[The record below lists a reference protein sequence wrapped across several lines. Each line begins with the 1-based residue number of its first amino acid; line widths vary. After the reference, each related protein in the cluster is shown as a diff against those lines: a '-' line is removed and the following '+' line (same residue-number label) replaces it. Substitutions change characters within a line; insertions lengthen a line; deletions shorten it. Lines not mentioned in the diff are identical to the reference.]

1 MNNSSSSRKKR
12 GFTLIE
18 LLVVITII
26 GILAGIAIGAFGGI
40 FGQAGQMA
48 AKDKLIDIH
57 KALAEAYKGQSKFPA
72 PDALEDASPA
82 GFAVWFRNKTKN
94 TEASLWYIDDD
105 DAVLALSEGDGVG
118 KPSLIPTKSDDLDD
132 TQKQAIGWTIA
143 VPGEGSS
150 TKLDQN
156 LQSGPFPIMWTR
168 GHSGEEWDPDSPWS
182 GDGGHVLFS
191 NGKVEWYEKTST
203 ESGEGV
209 FAKPPAEDAD
219 ADADIELVTD
229 PAEAL
234 PEGWTTLEVN
244 N

>member
-1 MNNSSSSRKKR
+1 
-12 GFTLIE
+12 
-18 LLVVITII
+18 
-26 GILAGIAIGAFGGI
+26 
-40 FGQAGQMA
+40 MA

-156 LQSGPFPIMWTR
+156 LQSGPFPVMWTR

-182 GDGGHVLFS
+182 GDGGHVLFPTI
-191 NGKVEWYEKTST
+191 GRMV
-203 ESGEGV
+203 
-209 FAKPPAEDAD
+209 
-219 ADADIELVTD
+219 
-229 PAEAL
+229 
-234 PEGWTTLEVN
+234 
-244 N
+244 

>member
-1 MNNSSSSRKKR
+1 MKTLGSNRRK

-57 KALAEAYKGQSKFPA
+57 KAIVEAYKGQPKFPSQ
-72 PDALEDASPA
+72 DQLEEASPA
-82 GFAVWFRNKTKN
+82 GFAIWFRNKTRN

-105 DAVLALSEGDGVG
+105 DAVLALSEDDGPG
-118 KPSLIPTKSDDLDD
+118 KPSLMPNKIGSLDD
-132 TQKQAIGWTIA
+132 TQKNAIGWSIS
-143 VPGEGSS
+143 VPGEGASP
-150 TKLDQN
+150 KLNQN

-168 GHSGEEWDPDSPWS
+168 GFGGEEWDPDSPWS

-191 NGKVEWYEKTST
+191 NGKVEWYETT
-203 ESGEGV
+203 TNDQGGV

-219 ADADIELVTD
+219 DDADITNVAD
-229 PAEAL
+229 PKEAL
-234 PEGWTTLEVN
+234 PDGWEVIEISN
-244 N
+244 